1 MRRQVRLLIA
11 AEIDLARLVE
21 FLAGKSPR
29 AAVRAAATLSKA
41 IRSLDRFAD
50 RGRQG
55 PMEGLRE
62 MVVRFGRDAYIVQ
75 YLVEAGVVTVARV
88 FHGREDR

>member
-41 IRSLDRFAD
+41 IRSLDRFEKID
-50 RGRQG
+50 DPLPVSPLSRGPGSIAVR
-55 PMEGLRE
+55 LR
-62 MVVRFGRDAYIVQ
+62 
-75 YLVEAGVVTVARV
+75 
-88 FHGREDR
+88 